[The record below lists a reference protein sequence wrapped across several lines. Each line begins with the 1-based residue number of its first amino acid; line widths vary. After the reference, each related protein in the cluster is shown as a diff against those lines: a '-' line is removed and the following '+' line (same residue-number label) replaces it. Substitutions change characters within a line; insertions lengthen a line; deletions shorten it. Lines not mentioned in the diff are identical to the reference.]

1 MPFHEFSAP
10 GGPMGRWLNAM
21 GPEARPQ
28 HEQVADQA
36 TALIRQYHVV
46 LLDDDFHSY
55 DYVIEMLSSIF
66 GYDRQRAFQMAVIV
80 DTKKRVVVETTY
92 KERAE
97 LRRDQIH
104 AYGPDW
110 RIPGCAGSMSAVVEP
125 AGEYSG

>member
-1 MPFHEFSAP
+1 MPFHEHGAP
-10 GGPMGRWLNAM
+10 GTPIGRWMNAM
-21 GPEARPQ
+21 GPEERPQ
-28 HEQVADQA
+28 HEQVADQE

-46 LLDDDFHSY
+46 LLDDDHHSY

-125 AGEYSG
+125 AGEYSA

>member
-1 MPFHEFSAP
+1 MSEQTDSSTSVQEQSETRQKPDRKPKILPPF
-10 GGPMGRWLNAM
+10 
-21 GPEARPQ
+21 
-28 HEQVADQA
+28 
-36 TALIRQYHVV
+36 HVV
-46 LLDDDFHSY
+46 LLDDNDHTY